1 MRRPRVP
8 ACGRASALAAAG
20 WLVAWQLVSWAAA
33 APVVLPGPLEVAG
46 ALVVGLGDGAF
57 WRAILW
63 SAGRI
68 MLGLGMSYLLAV
80 PLAWAS
86 RRWDA
91 VRAAARPPLRV
102 MHAAPI
108 ACTAVLLLLWFGS
121 AWVGC
126 AAVVLVA
133 LPSLYFPLLAGLDA
147 APVQQRE
154 VFDAFDVHGLRR
166 WLGSTWQQTVPALRA
181 AGAGAVGMA
190 WKAGVAAELIG
201 ISRGSVGE
209 QVFQAKVLLE
219 TADVFAWAMVVVLLS
234 TACERVLDAVLA
246 QSASWALR
254 IAMRIRRSSGEGTCC
269 GAVCLRHAR
278 SAHDGCA
285 PVSLTVAPG
294 ERVCLMAP
302 SGAGKTSCLR
312 MIAGLDEPAAG
323 AVEVSGRIAMRFQ
336 EPRLIE
342 SATAVQ
348 NIALFANGALDS
360 AEIAANLG
368 ALAPGLDACA
378 PVSSLSGGQR
388 GRVAL
393 LRALGAPADIVLLD
407 EPFSGLDEAAHRATA
422 AWVAEVAGKRA
433 LVVATHDPRD
443 AELLGARVVV
453 LDAPGGG
460 ADGSAPSCW
469 E

>member
-1 MRRPRVP
+1 MRRPRVL
-8 ACGRASALAAAG
+8 AFGRASALAAAG
-20 WLVAWQLVSWAAA
+20 WLVVWQLVSWAVA

-46 ALVVGLGDGAF
+46 ALVAGLGDGAF
-57 WRAILW
+57 DGRAILW

-80 PLAWAS
+80 PLAWVS

-91 VRAAARPPLRV
+91 VRAAARTPLRV

-147 APVQQRE
+147 ASVQQRE
-154 VFDAFDVHGLRR
+154 VFDAFDVHGSRR

-201 ISRGSVGE
+201 ISQGSVGE

-254 IAMRIRRSSGEGTCC
+254 NRDP
-269 GAVCLRHAR
+269 R
-278 SAHDGCA
+278 SAI
-285 PVSLTVAPG
+285 
-294 ERVCLMAP
+294 ERGGHV
-302 SGAGKTSCLR
+302 LR
-312 MIAGLDEPAAG
+312 RRLPAAR
-323 AVEVSGRIAMRFQ
+323 V
-336 EPRLIE
+336 
-342 SATAVQ
+342 
-348 NIALFANGALDS
+348 
-360 AEIAANLG
+360 LG
-368 ALAPGLDACA
+368 A
-378 PVSSLSGGQR
+378 
-388 GRVAL
+388 
-393 LRALGAPADIVLLD
+393 
-407 EPFSGLDEAAHRATA
+407 
-422 AWVAEVAGKRA
+422 
-433 LVVATHDPRD
+433 
-443 AELLGARVVV
+443 
-453 LDAPGGG
+453 
-460 ADGSAPSCW
+460 
-469 E
+469 